1 MNDIHWYI
9 DTDFYD
15 EMPRHIKHN
24 IFILMNLC
32 LVAPFVAILCGC
44 VSTATGPVYEKI
56 DHAPEGLAIVY
67 IYRSPKFTGHWVS
80 FDLFASDPDGD
91 KKIVELKGGGYFPYY
106 TRPGKLHLFANTETT
121 SSLTMLLH
129 AGEQRF
135 VKVTMIPGAM
145 VAKPMLTEVAAE
157 IGESEIK
164 ECRLLHP
171 AGYE

>member
-1 MNDIHWYI
+1 
-9 DTDFYD
+9 
-15 EMPRHIKHN
+15 
-24 IFILMNLC
+24 
-32 LVAPFVAILCGC
+32 VAILCGC

-56 DHAPEGLAIVY
+56 DHTPEGLAVVY

-80 FDLFASDPDGD
+80 FDLFASDTDGD
-91 KKIVELKGGGYFPYY
+91 KKIVEFSGGGYFPYY

-129 AGEQRF
+129 AGDQRF

-145 VAKPMLTEVAAE
+145 VAKPMLTEVTAE

>member
-1 MNDIHWYI
+1 MLG
-9 DTDFYD
+9 
-15 EMPRHIKHN
+15 RIKQN
-24 IFILMNLC
+24 IFILTNLC
-32 LVAPFVAILCGC
+32 LVTPFVAILCGC
-44 VSTATGPVYEKI
+44 VRTATGPVYEKI
-56 DHAPEGLAIVY
+56 DHIPEGSAIVY

-106 TRPGKLHLFANTETT
+106 TRPGKLHLFANTEMT
-121 SSLTMLLH
+121 SSLTMLLN
-129 AGEQRF
+129 AGDQRF

-171 AGYE
+171 TGYE